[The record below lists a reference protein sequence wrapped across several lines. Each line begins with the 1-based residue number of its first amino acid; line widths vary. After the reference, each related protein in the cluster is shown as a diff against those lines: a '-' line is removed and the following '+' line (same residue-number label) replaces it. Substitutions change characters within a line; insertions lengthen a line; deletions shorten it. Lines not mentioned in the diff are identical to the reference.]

1 MSSKHKKAIRV
12 TIIVALLMLLPLGYL
27 GYLYKQDLTGEFGDL
42 GSVPEFYLNF
52 ANRSGGFTHFD
63 TQRQIT
69 VAAILGQACTID
81 CKNQTEAMADLYRWV
96 QENLTE
102 KHHDVPTPL
111 PIRFVTMAEALPT
124 EIPEGWDAVHVEDI
138 KQYLMPE
145 ETLAAP
151 SFVVIDDAGRYRAQ
165 LNMTEPLTQEK
176 MHRLLTKIN
185 SHQFLIHYLVKQTLM
200 WEKAKK
206 GQLQ

>member
-12 TIIVALLMLLPLGYL
+12 TVITALIMLLPLGYL
-27 GYLYKQDLTGEFGDL
+27 GYLYKRDLTGEFGDM
-42 GSVPEFYLNF
+42 GTVPEFYLNF
-52 ANRSGGFTHFD
+52 ENRSGGFTHFD

-69 VAAILGQACTID
+69 VAAILGQSCATD
-81 CKNQTEAMADLYRWV
+81 CQAQTSAMADLYRWV

-102 KHHDVPTPL
+102 KYHDVPTPL
-111 PIRFVTMAEALPT
+111 PIRFVTMAEALPAAA
-124 EIPEGWDAVHVEDI
+124 PEGWDTVHVQDPR
-138 KQYLMPE
+138 QYLVPGEAM
-145 ETLAAP
+145 AAP

-165 LNMTEPLTQEK
+165 LDMTEPMTREK

-185 SHQFLIHYLVKQTLM
+185 SHQFLIHYLVKQSLM